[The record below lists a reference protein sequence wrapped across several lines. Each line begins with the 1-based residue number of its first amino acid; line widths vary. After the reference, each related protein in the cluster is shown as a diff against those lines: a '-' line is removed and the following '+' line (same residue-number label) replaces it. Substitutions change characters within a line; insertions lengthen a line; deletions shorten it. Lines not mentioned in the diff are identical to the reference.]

1 MKKILTLFRSA
12 LMTAALMTA
21 VSYLNAAVVLSENFD
36 ALTAGNLIGQ
46 SSWVAKTA
54 NHTDNPIQV
63 ASPSLSYAGYSA
75 ATTGNSVRLYTTT
88 TTGEDGRF
96 DLTAPQVVA
105 DGQSLYIAMLV
116 RPNVVAYAE
125 GKSRMTAFFTGLSG
139 STGGSE
145 MVFLHAIPGTEA
157 GKVKFSVGRSEANT
171 NYANQAIT
179 TEEYDINAV
188 YLVVLK
194 YTAVAGTA
202 NDELS
207 LYVNPAL
214 TAEPTTAAATYTGS
228 AGSDLGAN
236 GLKGIQLKQH
246 STFNSSCADVTVD
259 AIKVCT
265 AWADLAEA
273 GSEPEEPVVTT
284 AITTD
289 PTSITIANPIFS
301 NVAEHKETISVTATN
316 LTADVTISVT
326 GADAAKV
333 SVSPATIS
341 MAQLADGAAV
351 NVEVTIQPQVSTG
364 AQVADIE
371 FATTGLAA
379 NHKVNLAWTVQ
390 KVYNNIA
397 DFCAESAEGAYGYVA
412 GEIVITAVESS
423 EFFTY
428 VYIQDDSK
436 ALKAELF
443 VDEDE
448 SAAFVEGAHIT
459 MAYLSASEGEY
470 YLTAGNVT
478 STSPVMPH
486 LITISNLTTVAP
498 VNEYRLVKIEGAKFS
513 TTETSFSSKQVP
525 MAIGGATFNVRAMP
539 GSDLIGTAIPA
550 ANKTFDVVGIL
561 IPGMMGKYY
570 IQMRSTADLHEVSIG
585 TAVEQV
591 VEKQTV
597 WTSAGVIKVEVE
609 TGCDVRV
616 YDMTGRNVSSVQ
628 AQFGVN
634 TISVDKGVYVVIVDD
649 KPFKMV
655 VK

>member
-1 MKKILTLFRSA
+1 
-12 LMTAALMTA
+12 MTAALMTA

-75 ATTGNSVRLYTTT
+75 ATTGNSVRLYTESAS
-88 TTGEDGRF
+88 GQDGRL
-96 DLTAPQVVA
+96 DLAAPQVVA

-116 RPNVVAYAE
+116 RPNSVVYGT
-125 GKSRMTAFFTGLSG
+125 GKTRMTAFFTGLSG
-139 STGGSE
+139 TTGGSE
-145 MVFLHAIPGTEA
+145 MVFLHAIPGSE
-157 GKVKFSVGRSEANT
+157 GKVKFSVGRREANE

-179 TEEYDINAV
+179 TGEYDINAV

-194 YTAVAGTA
+194 YTAVAGTT

-412 GEIVITAVESS
+412 GEIVITAVETSGDY
-423 EFFTY
+423 TY

-436 ALKAELF
+436 ALKSELA
-443 VDEDE
+443 VYEGDPTQ
-448 SAAFVEGAHIT
+448 FVEGAHIT
-459 MAYLSASEGEY
+459 MAYLSAAEGTY
-470 YLTAGNVT
+470 YLTADT
-478 STSPVMPH
+478 IASTAAAEPQ
-486 LITISNLTTVAP
+486 LITMADLTTVAP
-498 VNEYRLVKIEGAKFS
+498 INEYRLVKIEGAKFS

-539 GSDLIGTAIPA
+539 GSDLVGTAIPA

-628 AQFGVN
+628 AQSGVN
-634 TISVDKGVYVVIVDD
+634 TISVDKGVYVVIVYD